1 MAKIFT
7 KKQIFTIP
15 NLLSLFRILLIPII
29 LWLYCG
35 LQEYYWTIVVIA
47 ISGLSDMVDG
57 FIARRFNQVSD
68 IGKAL
73 DPIADKL
80 TQGTLIICLITRY
93 KLMIGLIIVLAIKEI
108 IMSIFGLIIL
118 KRQNAFSSAKWHGK
132 VATAF
137 LYLSLCVL
145 ILIPNIPLTIVNIII
160 VIAMLLVINSLT
172 LYLVY
177 YIKTLLKLKIDKDN
191 INQSDNNNIETDI

>member
-15 NLLSLFRILLIPII
+15 NLLSLFRILLIPLI
-29 LWLYCG
+29 LYLYCG
-35 LQEYYWTIVVIA
+35 LEEYYWTIVVIA

-57 FIARRFNQVSD
+57 FVARHFNQVSD

-80 TQGTLIICLITRY
+80 TQGALIICLVTRY
-93 KLMIGLIIVLAIKEI
+93 KFMILLIVVFALKEI

-118 KRQNAFSSAKWHGK
+118 KKQNAFSSAKWHGK

-137 LYLSLCVL
+137 LYVSLSAL
-145 ILIPNIPLTIVNIII
+145 ILFPSIPLLLVEIII
-160 VIAMLLVINSLT
+160 VIATLLVFNSLI

-177 YIKTLLKLKIDKDN
+177 YIKILIKIKQN
-191 INQSDNNNIETDI
+191 KNE